1 MKKNSGISL
10 AALVI
15 TIIVTIIL
23 VTITVITVSGN
34 IDDAA
39 IAGLMNDLKE
49 VEDSFSASIVDRGTS
64 EFETMTKNQVL
75 ALVDSSI
82 RSEFENELALNGDS
96 EESTFYKVNLTS
108 IGILKSNKGTL
119 IKGSDDLYVVTKESL
134 HAYYLKAVKVDGVF
148 YFSISSKIKRL

>member
-10 AALVI
+10 AALAI
-15 TIIVTIIL
+15 TIVVSIIL
-23 VTITVITVSGN
+23 LTITVITVSGN

-49 VEDSFSASIVDRGTS
+49 VEDSFSASIVDRGIS

-75 ALVDSSI
+75 DLVDSSI
-82 RSEFENELALNGDS
+82 RSDFESELTLNKDNT
-96 EESTFYKVNLTS
+96 ESTFYKVNLAS

-119 IKGSDDLYVVTKESL
+119 EKGSNDLYVMTKESL
-134 HAYYLKAVKVDGVF
+134 HAYYLKAVRVDGVY
-148 YFSISSKIKRL
+148 YFSISSKIKR